1 MILSSNEK
9 RALLRQQCREALAAH
24 IHERLGLTVAPGRV
38 RLQPSAADGY
48 AWSVSKSQENLL
60 RSNLSNGTVGLYQ
73 AIRDAL
79 GCSIEAVS
87 PQTLRESDA
96 GSFKSMSDERPRSS
110 KLSKPLGTASENHS
124 FTATIRRLE
133 GANRELTAELE
144 RGQIYSEELLEER
157 QQWEAKYR
165 GIYEELDNS
174 KFLVKQLE
182 KDLNRAHM
190 GIAEAMEILK
200 NNQLPEKKESCAQ

>member
-1 MILSSNEK
+1 M
-9 RALLRQQCREALAAH
+9 
-24 IHERLGLTVAPGRV
+24 
-38 RLQPSAADGY
+38 
-48 AWSVSKSQENLL
+48 SKSQENLL
-60 RSNLSNGTVGLYQ
+60 KSNLSNGTVGLYQ
-73 AIRDAL
+73 AICDAL

-96 GSFKSMSDERPRSS
+96 GSYESMSDEVSHQCLLGIPNAEKPKRPRSS

-144 RGQIYSEELLEER
+144 RGQIYSEKLLEER

-165 GIYEELDNS
+165 GICEELDNS
-174 KFLVKQLE
+174 KSLVKQLE
-182 KDLNRAHM
+182 KDLNRARI

-200 NNQLPEKKESCAQ
+200 NNQLPEKKESCAEEDI

>member
-1 MILSSNEK
+1 M
-9 RALLRQQCREALAAH
+9 
-24 IHERLGLTVAPGRV
+24 
-38 RLQPSAADGY
+38 
-48 AWSVSKSQENLL
+48 SKSQEYLL
-60 RSNLSNGTVGLYQ
+60 KTNLSNGTVGFYQ

-79 GCSIEAVS
+79 GCSIEAVI

-96 GSFKSMSDERPRSS
+96 GSYKNMSDEVSHECLLRFPNAENPKRPRSS
-110 KLSKPLGTASENHS
+110 KLSKPLGTASEGDS

-157 QQWEAKYR
+157 RQWEAKYR
-165 GIYEELDNS
+165 GIYEELDSS
-174 KFLVKQLE
+174 KSLVKQLE

-190 GIAEAMEILK
+190 GIAEAMETLK
-200 NNQLPEKKESCAQ
+200 NNQLPEKKESCAQEDV